1 MSIDEQFLE
10 RLEKQ
15 LGTHGSWPSVYMF
28 KFIIPDNN
36 RDYALLQRLFGDES
50 RLFTRHSKGGKYI
63 SVTVKE
69 MMISPEEVINKYRE
83 AANIEGIIAL

>member
-1 MSIDEQFLE
+1 MSIDEQFLD

-15 LGTHGSWPSVYMF
+15 LGTHGTWPSVYMF

-50 RLFTRHSKGGKYI
+50 RLITRHSKGGKYI
-63 SVTVKE
+63 SVTLKE
-69 MMISPEEVINKYRE
+69 MMISPAEVIERYRK
-83 AANIEGIIAL
+83 AAAIEGIMAL

>member
-1 MSIDEQFLE
+1 MSIDNEFLH

-15 LGTHGSWPSVYMF
+15 LGSHGSWPSVYMF

-50 RLFTRHSKGGKYI
+50 HLSTRHSKGGKYI

-69 MMISPEEVINKYRE
+69 MMISPEEVITKYRE